1 MIYLL
6 TLDVFTLTHFPI
18 DHPTLLETICNRSQ
32 KQLYKTDEIFRQKN
46 DRQTLSEYLSTMKGK
61 EKRES
66 KRFLKYVVVDGVEVD
81 VRSLRKALNLDSE
94 EGDASSSV
102 NQRAIIETLCAKSPE
117 RLVAARELY
126 ERLFDANF
134 LETLQSSLASDPVL
148 AIIVTA
154 LVSHNRQEIMERT
167 DWEDGSPESL
177 VEEIEGMLVEPTPD
191 NLQELA
197 MTFLTHSLD
206 QMKLIAQLY
215 ESTHHKNLEREIT
228 KKIPGLVG
236 VALNS
241 FTLDR
246 APFLA
251 RQIHDSISD
260 PDTINRLI
268 GGSDKPLLAEVKK
281 VYESHFRADLMVDI
295 ANAYPTAPEY
305 VAYVTSWTTAPGFPS
320 TA

>member
-1 MIYLL
+1 
-6 TLDVFTLTHFPI
+6 
-18 DHPTLLETICNRSQ
+18 
-32 KQLYKTDEIFRQKN
+32 
-46 DRQTLSEYLSTMKGK
+46 
-61 EKRES
+61 
-66 KRFLKYVVVDGVEVD
+66 
-81 VRSLRKALNLDSE
+81 
-94 EGDASSSV
+94 
-102 NQRAIIETLCAKSPE
+102 
-117 RLVAARELY
+117 
-126 ERLFDANF
+126 
-134 LETLQSSLASDPVL
+134 
-148 AIIVTA
+148 
-154 LVSHNRQEIMERT
+154 
-167 DWEDGSPESL
+167 
-177 VEEIEGMLVEPTPD
+177 MLVEPTPD

-206 QMKLIAQLY
+206 QVWSSISSSSHSCCQMKLIAQLY

-251 RQIHDSISD
+251 RQIHVLPDLFFLSHPPQDSISD